1 MRVIVSKKSKK
12 KREKG
17 KRTKK
22 DKEFVVYWSV
32 LEPPPYPDLMIAEE
46 DEENITKIAK
56 E

>member
-1 MRVIVSKKSKK
+1 MRLIVSKK
-12 KREKG
+12 RDKG

-22 DKEFVVYWSV
+22 EKEFVVYWSV
-32 LEPPPYPDLMIAEE
+32 LEPPPYPDLMIAE

>member
-1 MRVIVSKKSKK
+1 VRVIVSKKSKK
-12 KREKG
+12 RDKG

-22 DKEFVVYWSV
+22 EKEFVEYWSV
-32 LEPPPYPDLMIAEE
+32 LEPPPYPDLMVAED